1 MTANHPGVSAVVP
14 THRRPELMRIAVES
28 VLAQDYP
35 GDIEV
40 IVVFDGCDVE
50 LPAVTKRPGRSL
62 RGVRNERTRGLA
74 GARNTGIVAAKHDF
88 VAFLDDD
95 DAWLPT
101 KLTAQMEVFDTDD
114 TVALVGTAM
123 RVVHDGRSSHTRLV
137 PKPEVTFDDL
147 IGDRLAG
154 LHSSSFVFRRA
165 TLIDDIGMID
175 EKLPG
180 SYGEDYDVLLRT
192 AHHGPIRVVNE
203 PLVAVR
209 WSGQSYFYGQWNT
222 YAEAL
227 QYLLAQHPE
236 FASQPRAHAR
246 VKSQI
251 AFALAAGG
259 QRAAARPWARQALS
273 SQSTNMRAW
282 LALLVSV
289 RLAHPGLIAR
299 AANAVGKG
307 V

>member
-1 MTANHPGVSAVVP
+1 MTAHHPAVSTVVP

-28 VLAQDYP
+28 VIGQEYA
-35 GDIEV
+35 GDIEI
-40 IVVFDGCDVE
+40 IVVFDGCDIE
-50 LPAVTKRPGRSL
+50 LPDLTERPGRSV
-62 RGVRNERTRGLA
+62 RGVRNDRTRGLA
-74 GARNTGIVAAKHDF
+74 GARNTGIVAAAHEF

-101 KLTAQMEVFDTDD
+101 KLSAQMPVFESDD
-114 TVALVGTAM
+114 DVALVGTAM

-137 PKPEVTFDDL
+137 PQSTITFEDL

-154 LHSSSFVFRRA
+154 LHSSSFVFRR
-165 TLIDDIGMID
+165 TRLIDEIGLID
-175 EKLPG
+175 EQLPG

-192 AHHGPIRVVNE
+192 AQISPIRVVNE

-209 WSGQSYFYGQWNT
+209 WSGQSYFYGQWDT
-222 YAEAL
+222 YADAL
-227 QYLLAQHPE
+227 KYLLDQHPE

-259 QRAAARPWARQALS
+259 HRAEARPWAREALS
-273 SQSTNMRAW
+273 DQRTNVRAW
-282 LALLVSV
+282 LALLVSF

-299 AANAVGKG
+299 AANATGRG
-307 V
+307 I